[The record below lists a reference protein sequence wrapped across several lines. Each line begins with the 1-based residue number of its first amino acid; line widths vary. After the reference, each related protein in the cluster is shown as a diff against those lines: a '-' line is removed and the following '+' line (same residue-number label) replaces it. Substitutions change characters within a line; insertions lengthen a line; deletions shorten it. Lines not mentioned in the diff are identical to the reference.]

1 VFTNGVSTSFTAMS
15 RTDRV
20 SARRRTAG
28 RRNRTPGKAL
38 AKGPSAPAQSVRR
51 SRRCHRSAASVDL
64 AVGFDEDTPLALV
77 LECRP
82 DIIVKGGDYTVG
94 TTVGAAEVIGW
105 GGRFEAIPLL
115 QGRSTSE
122 LVRRI
127 RESG

>member
-1 VFTNGVSTSFTAMS
+1 M
-15 RTDRV
+15 
-20 SARRRTAG
+20 
-28 RRNRTPGKAL
+28 
-38 AKGPSAPAQSVRR
+38 
-51 SRRCHRSAASVDL
+51 
-64 AVGFDEDTPLALV
+64 GFDEDTPLALV